1 MGNWAGVL
9 PQIKKNHHLNNT
21 VLGGV
26 LLSAVF
32 GALLA
37 LPLVT
42 WVTEKYGSGVSLFF
56 GGLALL
62 FLYPLLGINAHISLL
77 VIAVFFLGFSAGWA
91 DISMNAQA
99 VVCEKMTRISTLGL
113 FHSLFAI
120 GGLVGA
126 LSGGFLLDLGHSVL
140 QITILLSLLMLFP
153 QLFLS
158 WWLYSLQEEKLINSN
173 CFIDNDFTYNQL
185 RGSGTFPS
193 NDKSY
198 LTGNPLLFPAVER
211 DTSHSNPSSSIFR
224 SSFSSTD
231 HEINISRET
240 DSEKALLPSAD
251 VLGWQEYAEVDR
263 GRISSDKPVIDY
275 SLLFA
280 LSFLC
285 FLSYFGQGSVGDW
298 SAIYLNTDLE
308 ANNFECTFGYACF
321 ELFVAV
327 GTFLSD
333 SFVMTFGRNLL
344 LQLSGIVS
352 AIGLGIV
359 VSATSVSN
367 HTYSLVIATI
377 GFGICGLG
385 MSVVPPNVISIAG
398 SGASGQ
404 NPADAIAWVSSIGY
418 LGMLAGPPLLG
429 AVSQM
434 AGGLRWS
441 FLVDSF
447 VMIIMTLLAVVYQ
460 LGNTKRTS
468 SARSNTENT
477 IHQRLASDEI
487 DSQPHLSQ
495 NQVGEIT
502 C

>member
-1 MGNWAGVL
+1 MGNWAGIL
-9 PQIKKNHHLNNT
+9 PQIKKNHNLNNT
-21 VLGGV
+21 VLGGI
-26 LLSAVF
+26 LIAAVF

-37 LPLVT
+37 LPVVSG
-42 WVTEKYGSGVSLFF
+42 VTEKYGSGVSLFF

-77 VIAVFFLGFSAGWA
+77 VIGIFFLGFSAGWA

-120 GGLVGA
+120 GGLIGA
-126 LSGGFLLDLGHSVL
+126 LFGGGLLDLGHSVL
-140 QITILLSLLMLFP
+140 QITILFSLLMLFP

-173 CFIDNDFTYNQL
+173 CFIDNDLSYDKLSSSDAF
-185 RGSGTFPS
+185 
-193 NDKSY
+193 NDKSC
-198 LTGNPLLFPAVER
+198 LAGNPLMFPAVEH
-211 DTSHSNPSSSIFR
+211 DSSHSRHSSSLFR
-224 SSFSSTD
+224 SSSNSSAQP
-231 HEINISRET
+231 ET
-240 DSEKALLPSAD
+240 VLQNENGNASGKADL
-251 VLGWQEYAEVDR
+251 VGWQEYADSNGNGTSNE
-263 GRISSDKPVIDY
+263 PVIDY

-298 SAIYLNTDLE
+298 SAIYLNNDLE

-333 SFVMTFGRNLL
+333 YFVMNFGRKLL

-352 AIGLGIV
+352 AVGLGIV
-359 VSATSVSN
+359 VSAISVNN
-367 HTYSLVIATI
+367 HTYSLITATI

-398 SGASGQ
+398 SGVSGQ
-404 NPADAIAWVSSIGY
+404 SPADAIAWVSSVGY

-429 AVSQM
+429 AVSQA

-441 FLVDSF
+441 FLVDALI
-447 VMIIMTLLAVVYQ
+447 MMIMTVVAVVYQ
-460 LGNTKRTS
+460 LGGTKRRNS
-468 SARSNTENT
+468 SASNELKSA
-477 IHQRLASDEI
+477 HQQLVSDETG
-487 DSQPHLSQ
+487 SQAAALLQ
-495 NQVGEIT
+495 NQVGEMLH
-502 C
+502 